1 MNQLRTRVF
10 IIKWVLLLAVM
21 SPLEAQ
27 DIFVIKSQK
36 TRQSLFPAFN
46 AEYFEDKTGKLSFEQ
61 VQQQHFIPNRASS
74 LNFGYSSSTFW
85 IRLQLQNASAANDWR
100 FLSFIPYHNY
110 LDYWQQTSPNTWKHI
125 QTGWMYPFAS
135 RGNFEHVGF
144 AFPLDLPQ
152 GSITTIYF
160 KLSGYDPLTFPLEL
174 IQKQSLD
181 LRFQLENLYYGIYFG
196 ILAVMLLYNLFI
208 YVTLRDRNYLYYVAY
223 ILCLLIIFSS
233 STGYLFRYIHPDLP
247 LINLYSSRITMGVIV
262 IMTSLFAIHFLE
274 LKKYI
279 LWFYKLFLIDI
290 GLAVL
295 AIIVTGTELY
305 SSATNDLLSIHS
317 PLLLLAGILAWRRG
331 NQSARYYVLAWS
343 IFIIGATTITLRNM
357 GLLPINAFTTHT
369 VEIGS
374 ALEIILLSLALADKY
389 RILRIEK
396 EKATY
401 EALIIQQKAN
411 EELEGKVKER
421 TLELSESNT
430 ELRQINEELDATLH
444 TVRLQKNEIEEQNIQ
459 INDSIHYAQR
469 IQQAILPLEHRMK
482 EILPPHFLLYRPR
495 DIVSGDFYW
504 AEKLGDKAFL
514 IVGDCTGHGVP
525 GAFMTMLG
533 IQAINQIV
541 LQKGVEAPHQ
551 ILNLLDEMLPSL
563 LKSENTS
570 VNDGMDI
577 AVVVLDTQQQTL
589 SFAGAKSPLLMI
601 QEGHLVEIKGNNF
614 AINGFRSKSSL
625 DESYT
630 LHSFPLSTNTQF
642 FLSTDG
648 FQDQFGGDRGRKFM
662 KRRFK
667 NLLSTL
673 APHSVE
679 TQQLMLENE
688 LDSWMDGYRQ
698 LDDIL
703 VLGIKASL
711 L

>member
-1 MNQLRTRVF
+1 MIRLRTRIFLIRCILF
-10 IIKWVLLLAVM
+10 ITLT
-21 SPLEAQ
+21 SPLHAQ
-27 DIFVIKSQK
+27 VVFSIESKQIEQ
-36 TRQSLFPAFN
+36 TLFPAFN
-46 AEYFEDKTGKLSFEQ
+46 AEYFEDNTGKLTFEQ
-61 VQQQHFIPNRASS
+61 AQQKHFTSNRASS

-85 IRLQLQNASAANDWR
+85 IRIKLQNASSANDWR
-100 FLSFIPYHNY
+100 LLSFIPYHNY
-110 LDYWQQTSPNTWKHI
+110 LDCWQQTSSNTWKHT

-144 AFPLDLPQ
+144 VFPLDLPQ
-152 GSITTIYF
+152 GSSTTIYF
-160 KLSGYDPLTFPLEL
+160 RLSGYDPLTFPLEL

-181 LRFQLENLYYGIYFG
+181 LRFQQENLYYGIYFG

-233 STGYLFRYIHPDLP
+233 STGYLFRYIHPNLP
-247 LINLYSSRITMGVIV
+247 LINLYSSRITMGMIV
-262 IMTSLFAIHFLE
+262 VMTSLFAIHFLE

-279 LWFYKLFLIDI
+279 SWFYKLFLVDI

-343 IFIIGATTITLRNM
+343 IFIVGATTITLRNM

-374 ALEIILLSLALADKY
+374 AIEIILLSLALADKY

-411 EELEGKVKER
+411 EELEDKVKER
-421 TLELSESNT
+421 TLELSESNI
-430 ELRQINEELDATLH
+430 ELRQINEELDATLN

-469 IQQAILPLEHRMK
+469 IQQAILPLASRMK

-504 AEKLGDKAFL
+504 TEKLGDQVFI

-533 IQAINQIV
+533 IQAINQII
-541 LQKGVEAPHQ
+541 LQKKIEAPHQ
-551 ILNLLDEMLPSL
+551 ILNQLDEMLPSL
-563 LKSENTS
+563 LKSKNTS
-570 VNDGMDI
+570 VKDGMDI

-589 SFAGAKSPLLMI
+589 NFAGAKSPLLVI
-601 QEGHLVEIKGNNF
+601 QEGHLVEIKGDNF

-625 DESYT
+625 NQSYT
-630 LHSFPLSTNTQF
+630 LHSFSLSAHTQF
-642 FLSTDG
+642 FLSSDG

-662 KRRFK
+662 KKRFK
-667 NLLSTL
+667 NLLGTL
-673 APHSVE
+673 APYSVE
-679 TQQLMLENE
+679 TQKQMLEKE
-688 LDSWMDGYRQ
+688 LNDWMEDYSQ

-703 VLGIKASL
+703 VLGVKATVY
-711 L
+711 

>member
-1 MNQLRTRVF
+1 MASPIQAQKVF
-10 IIKWVLLLAVM
+10 SIGPK
-21 SPLEAQ
+21 Q
-27 DIFVIKSQK
+27 TGQ
-36 TRQSLFPAFN
+36 TLFPAFN
-46 AEYFEDKTGKLSFEQ
+46 AEYFEDKTGQLTFEQ
-61 VQQQHFIPNRASS
+61 IQQQRFTPNQTSS

-85 IRLQLQNASAANDWR
+85 IRLKLRNASSANDWR
-100 FLSFIPYHNY
+100 LLSFIPYQNY
-110 LDYWQQTSPNTWKHI
+110 LDYWQKASDNSWKHTK
-125 QTGWMYPFAS
+125 TGWMYPFAS
-135 RGNFEHVGF
+135 RGNTEHVGF
-144 AFPLDLPQ
+144 AFPLNLSK
-152 GSITTIYF
+152 GNTTTIYF
-160 KLSGYDPLTFPLEL
+160 RLKGYDPLTFPLEL
-174 IQKQSLD
+174 IQKQALD

-208 YVTLRDRNYLYYVAY
+208 YITLRDRNYLYYVSY
-223 ILCLLIIFSS
+223 ILCMLIIFSS
-233 STGYLFRYIHPDLP
+233 STGYLFRFVHPDLP

-262 IMTSLFAIHFLE
+262 VMTSLFAIHFLE

-279 LWFYKLFLIDI
+279 SWFYKLFLIDI
-290 GLAVL
+290 GLAII
-295 AIIVTGTELY
+295 AIIATGTELY

-343 IFIIGATTITLRNM
+343 IFIVGATIITLRNM
-357 GLLPINAFTTHT
+357 GGLPINSFTTHT

-374 ALEIILLSLALADKY
+374 AIEIILLSLALADKY

-401 EALIIQQKAN
+401 NALLIQQKAN
-411 EELEGKVKER
+411 EELEDKVKER
-421 TLELSESNT
+421 TLELSESNS
-430 ELRQINEELDATLH
+430 ELRQINEELDATLN

-469 IQQAILPLEHRMK
+469 IQQAILPLEERMQ

-504 AEKLGDKAFL
+504 AEQIGQKTYI

-533 IQAINQIV
+533 VQAINQII
-541 LQKGVEAPHQ
+541 LQKKVEDPHQ
-551 ILNLLDEMLPSL
+551 ILNQLDDMLPSL

-577 AVVVLDTQQQTL
+577 AVVVLDAQQQTL
-589 SFAGAKSPLLMI
+589 NFAGAKSSLFLI
-601 QEGHLVEIKGNNF
+601 QDGHLNEIKGDNF
-614 AINGFRSKSSL
+614 GINGFRGKSNQTS
-625 DESYT
+625 SFT
-630 LHSFPLSTNTQF
+630 NHSFAMSDNTQF
-642 FLSTDG
+642 FLGTDG
-648 FQDQFGGDRGRKFM
+648 FQDQFGGETGKKFM

-667 NLLSTL
+667 NLLGTI
-673 APHSVE
+673 APYSVE
-679 TQQLMLENE
+679 KQKQALENE
-688 LDSWMDGYRQ
+688 LDDWMKGYRQ

-703 VLGIKASL
+703 ILGIKAPL
-711 L
+711 T